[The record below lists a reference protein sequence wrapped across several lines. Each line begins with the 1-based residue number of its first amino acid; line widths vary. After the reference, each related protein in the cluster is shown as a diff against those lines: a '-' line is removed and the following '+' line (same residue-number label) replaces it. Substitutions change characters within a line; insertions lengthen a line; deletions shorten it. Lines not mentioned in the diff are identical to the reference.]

1 MIIPGGEL
9 VDGSQQSGLMESKNT
24 TLASGR
30 YGQSFYQGGG
40 VYSTTTQDFGTDK
53 YYSSGRYDNN
63 MYGNATVQKFS
74 NTGALDTWKINGRY
88 LDRVS

>member
-1 MIIPGGEL
+1 MIIPGGEV
-9 VDGSQQSGLMESKNT
+9 VDGSQQSGLMESKNMT
-24 TLASGR
+24 SASGR
-30 YGQSFYQGGG
+30 YGQSFYEGGG
-40 VYSTTTQDFGTDK
+40 VYNTTTQEFGTDK

-74 NTGALDTWKINGRY
+74 NMGTLDIWKTNGRY